1 MPRLPARGPPRNR
14 RSCSTGHDGAGA
26 VAPPLAY
33 ALLRLEDRGPIE
45 PGKRADFMIVDGD
58 PSTAI
63 TDIDRIVA
71 VWHSGKQ
78 VAGPISAFAP

>member
-1 MPRLPARGPPRNR
+1 
-14 RSCSTGHDGAGA
+14 
-26 VAPPLAY
+26 
-33 ALLRLEDRGPIE
+33 
-45 PGKRADFMIVDGD
+45 MIVDGD

-71 VWHSGKQ
+71 VWHGGKQ